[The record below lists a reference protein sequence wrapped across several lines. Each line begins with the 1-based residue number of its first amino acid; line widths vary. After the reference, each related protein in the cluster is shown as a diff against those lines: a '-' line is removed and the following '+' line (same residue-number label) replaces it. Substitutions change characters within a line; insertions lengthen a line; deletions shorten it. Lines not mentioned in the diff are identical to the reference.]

1 VTGALP
7 LLLGEDAGW
16 RYAAWIAL
24 DLRLLLFVVGI
35 AGLAAAG
42 VAALVVRTPRWRD
55 LGAVFV
61 LAFAVTLPLTLLL
74 FNEVAQHPVFVVEAF
89 FPFP

>member
-1 VTGALP
+1 VTGLTP
-7 LLLGEDAGW
+7 LLGEEAGW
-16 RYAAWIAL
+16 RYAAWVAL
-24 DLRLLLFVVGI
+24 DLRLLLFVVAI
-35 AGLAAAG
+35 AALASAG
-42 VAALVVRTPRWRD
+42 VSALVVRTTRWRD

-61 LAFAVTLPLTLLL
+61 LTFTLAFPLTVFL

>member
-1 VTGALP
+1 MSGLVP
-7 LLLGEDAGW
+7 LLGEDAGW

-24 DLRLLLFVVGI
+24 DVRLLLFVIAI
-35 AGLAAAG
+35 AGLASAG
-42 VAALVVRTPRWRD
+42 VAAITVRTSQWRD

-61 LAFAVTLPLTLLL
+61 LAFAIVLPLTVFL
-74 FNEVAQHPVFVVEAF
+74 FNEVAHHPVFVVEAF